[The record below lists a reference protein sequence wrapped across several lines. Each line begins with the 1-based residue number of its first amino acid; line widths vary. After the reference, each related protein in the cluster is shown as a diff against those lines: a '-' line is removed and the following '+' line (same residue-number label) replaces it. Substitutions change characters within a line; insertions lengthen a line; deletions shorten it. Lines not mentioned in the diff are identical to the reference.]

1 VSAYLETDAAQ
12 DLDRPA
18 ETNRSTIRSIGIPL
32 RPRWRALLL
41 LCAVVGLIACT
52 FRPVVEGDGVS
63 AYAYL
68 HSVLVD
74 NDLNMSDEFA
84 SAIASGVGYSH
95 VNLGT
100 RTGTGLVA
108 DFTPIGAALLSA
120 PAYLIALAANPSGEP
135 IFARPFI
142 TAYTLS
148 SLAYG
153 LFGLVLSFLFAV
165 SVVRS
170 RRSTWIAAATL
181 ALSSPLFFYMLLE
194 PSYTH
199 TFSEFVASA
208 FFLLWWR
215 TGANRGPRAWFA
227 LGLLGGLM
235 GMIRFQDGP
244 LAAVAVVDVP
254 RARWKVLWYVPGVG
268 LGFLPQ
274 LLVEHTIFGRWLPSR
289 PPNVQAYQ
297 LWPGHYLDVLFSS
310 HNGVLAWAPVF
321 FVAAAGIA
329 LLRDRRLQLACILGF
344 AIEIAMMG
352 SQADWWG
359 GLAFG
364 PRRLLVL
371 LPVFVVGLAAVIERV
386 PRTFTVAGAVAPVA
400 WNLVLV
406 ANFIYVQG
414 GDRDPG
420 YAGLLANQL
429 TAVSYVPHIFGEGG
443 VVRAL
448 FLWPLLGTAP
458 DPIYGLVLLLLAGIL
473 VLGAARLGRVLLRAQ
488 ERDAVGSTD
497 G

>member
-1 VSAYLETDAAQ
+1 MSAYLETDAAR
-12 DLDRPA
+12 DLGRPA
-18 ETNRSTIRSIGIPL
+18 EANRSTVHSTGTPL

-41 LCAVVGLIACT
+41 LLGVVGLIACT
-52 FRPVVEGDGVS
+52 FRPVIEGDGVS

-74 NDLNMSDEFA
+74 NDLNMSNEFA

-100 RTGTGLVA
+100 RTRTGLVA
-108 DFTPIGAALLSA
+108 DFTPIGASVLSA
-120 PAYLIALAANPSGEP
+120 PAYLIALAGNPSGEP
-135 IFARPFI
+135 IFARPFV
-142 TAYTLS
+142 TAYTLA

-153 LFGLVLSFLFAV
+153 LLGLVLSFLFAV

-170 RRSTWIAAATL
+170 QGSASIALVTL

-215 TGANRGPRAWFA
+215 TGPDRGPRMWFA

-235 GMIRFQDGP
+235 GMIRYQDGP

-254 RARWKVLWYVPGVG
+254 RARWRVLWYVPGVA

-274 LLVEHTIFGRWLPSR
+274 LLVEHSIFGTWLPSR

-297 LWPGHYLDVLFSS
+297 IWPGHYLDVLFSS

-329 LLRDRRLQLACILGF
+329 LLRDRRLQLACILAL

-371 LPVFVVGLAAVIERV
+371 LPVFALGLTAVIARL
-386 PRTFTVAGAVAPVA
+386 PRTLTVAGAVTVVA

-429 TAVSYVPHIFGEGG
+429 TAVSHVPHIFGTGG

-448 FLWPLLGTAP
+448 FLWPLLGSAP
-458 DPIYGLVLLLLAGIL
+458 DPLYGLVLLLLIGIL
-473 VLGAARLGRVLLRAQ
+473 VVGAPWVGRLLLRAQ
-488 ERDAVGSTD
+488 EQNTAA
-497 G
+497 